1 MALGVYL
8 HFFCFLLTVTSRIF
22 VLYVNPLGFP
32 VLIVKCM
39 DFHDNL
45 YCLSIFTCQTFH
57 VILLHIGVP
66 YHGSLM
72 T

>member
-1 MALGVYL
+1 MVLQVYL
-8 HFFCFLLTVTSRIF
+8 HFFCFF
-22 VLYVNPLGFP
+22 VDCHDTHLCSLYQPDRVSFS
-32 VLIVKCM
+32 VVKCM

-45 YCLSIFTCQTFH
+45 YCFSIFTWQTFH

-66 YHGSLM
+66 CHGSLM